1 MVSQL
6 LLRAPP
12 MLVIVRCLFVR
23 WDHTSIRP
31 LTNVNFAPRAN
42 TKTNPKKPFANLA
55 QLILLPN
62 LKVCKTNFQYFQRFK
77 SGLYR
82 GALAPAILKNSLEAP
97 TIFGQFSTVCYLQF
111 IDSFVHSFIHSYIHS
126 YIFSFIHSFLF
137 FF

>member
-31 LTNVNFAPRAN
+31 STNVNYAPRAN

-82 GALAPAILKNSLEAP
+82 GALAPTILKNSLEAP
-97 TIFGQFSTVCYLQF
+97 TIFGQFSTVRPCNSLIHLF
-111 IDSFVHSFIHSYIHS
+111 IHSIIHSFVHSFIC
-126 YIFSFIHSFLF
+126 SFIHSNIH
-137 FF
+137 

>member
-1 MVSQL
+1 MNVGKSALTVKNWVLMVTANPVWLELSVPKVSIWLVNVVLMVSQL

-31 LTNVNFAPRAN
+31 STNVNYAPRAN

-62 LKVCKTNFQYFQRFK
+62 LK
-77 SGLYR
+77 
-82 GALAPAILKNSLEAP
+82 ALNPEMNVPIAVMLERVKWLFAIAMH
-97 TIFGQFSTVCYLQF
+97 TVCF
-111 IDSFVHSFIHSYIHS
+111 
-126 YIFSFIHSFLF
+126 
-137 FF
+137 